1 MLCFVYI
8 CVCVFLCVFVC
19 NTCVCPLEFVGQ
31 FNSQVC
37 LWLGSW
43 LIRQTEASCKLKSV
57 NNQRRHNLYSQ
68 TLHYQTLTTDI
79 MAPYQYSLDVF
90 GDFNIS
96 RVSPQIV
103 YRCSDNFWQCWSL
116 YSPNLTILLSEFNSM
131 VLDSGGLVWSA
142 AGSTCKVKIS
152 QPSTTST
159 QAGKSNRIKI
169 I

>member
-1 MLCFVYI
+1 MFVFVFFFVSVSVI
-8 CVCVFLCVFVC
+8 HVFVHLNLLASSILMCVCGWEVDWSDR
-19 NTCVCPLEFVGQ
+19 Q
-31 FNSQVC
+31 RQVAN
-37 LWLGSW
+37 WNQST
-43 LIRQTEASCKLKSV
+43 ISV
-57 NNQRRHNLYSQ
+57 VINNLYSQ
-68 TLHYQTLTTDI
+68 TLHYQTLTTYI

-131 VLDSGGLVWSA
+131 VLASGGLVWSA